1 MSEITNSEV
10 SKIGPGEMYCP
21 TCGNTILKL
30 AEICPKCGVRNTL
43 STNTVQP
50 KSKTAAVLLAVFLG
64 FWTWLYTY
72 RNDSWKFWLNLS
84 LVIFSLG
91 FWGII
96 AWVWA
101 IIDVSVKPSS
111 YYATYPNNYLN

>member
-72 RNDSWKFWLNLS
+72 IKRLLEILAKF
-84 LVIFSLG
+84 IFSNIFTWILG
-91 FWGII
+91 YHRMGLG
-96 AWVWA
+96 
-101 IIDVSVKPSS
+101 
-111 YYATYPNNYLN
+111 NNRCIG